1 MSPSRGPLLRL
12 LHRPPTRTL
21 STLSTLSTLRTLLPT
36 TTRLQIYLSTST
48 TPATNLSLE
57 HHLLT
62 ASHPSTTALL
72 LYTNTPSIILG
83 RNQNPWLEA
92 NLPLLGSSSNSHS
105 NTESA
110 PTLLRR
116 RSGGGTVFHD
126 LGNVNYSVTMPT
138 ATFDRD
144 RHARV
149 VVRALRRLGAAEAV
163 VNKRHDIVLLPAGA
177 GVAEEKLG
185 GEAPDGTRKRSYH
198 HGTMLLSAA
207 LGEVGVWLRGVAG
220 GWMAGRGV
228 GSVRSP
234 VANVGVGREAFVRGV
249 VEEMGREYLGERG
262 AEMVGRAME
271 DGEEGEGEEVGVC
284 YVSEEEALAV
294 PEIRKGA
301 EELKSVQWT
310 YGQTPQLTFSV
321 PPPDGAA
328 ELLEGA
334 PLPPEGVRFSITAN
348 KGVVEKVES
357 ELECMQGL
365 VGLRF
370 DGGVINDHIST
381 FGDAPEGLGEWI
393 EGVLGRTEW
402 GESAE

>member
-1 MSPSRGPLLRL
+1 MSPSRGPLLRHRH
-12 LHRPPTRTL
+12 LHLHLRTPHHSRP
-21 STLSTLSTLRTLLPT
+21 LSTLRTLLPT

-62 ASHPSTTALL
+62 ASHPSTTLLL

-92 NLPLLGSSSNSHS
+92 NLPLLGTS
-105 NTESA
+105 TTT

-138 ATFDRD
+138 AVFDRD
-144 RHARV
+144 RHALV
-149 VVRALRRLGAAEAV
+149 VVRALRRLGAAEAA

-177 GVAEEKLG
+177 GVEGEKLA
-185 GEAPDGTRKRSYH
+185 GEAPEGTRKVSGSAYKLTRARSYH

-220 GWMAGRGV
+220 AWVSGRGV
-228 GSVRSP
+228 GSVRSA

-249 VEEMGREYLGERG
+249 VEEMGRE
-262 AEMVGRAME
+262 AME
-271 DGEEGEGEEVGVC
+271 GELAGEVGVC

-294 PEIRKGA
+294 SEIRKGA
-301 EELKSVQWT
+301 EELKSAQWT

-321 PPPDGAA
+321 PAPEGAS
-328 ELLEGA
+328 EVPEGA
-334 PLPPEGVRFSITAN
+334 PQPPEGVRFSITAN

-357 ELECMQGL
+357 DLECMQGL

-370 DGGVINDHIST
+370 DGGVINDYIST
-381 FGDAPEGLGEWI
+381 FGDAPEGLGEWV

-402 GESAE
+402 GKGAE

>member
-1 MSPSRGPLLRL
+1 MSPSRGPLLRPL
-12 LHRPPTRTL
+12 LRPLRPLLRPLRTPHH
-21 STLSTLSTLRTLLPT
+21 SRPLSTLRTLLPT

-62 ASHPSTTALL
+62 ASHPSTTLLL

-92 NLPLLGSSSNSHS
+92 NLPLLG
-105 NTESA
+105 TSA
-110 PTLLRR
+110 STPTLLRR

-138 ATFDRD
+138 AAFDRD

-177 GVAEEKLG
+177 GVVGEEKLA
-185 GEAPDGTRKRSYH
+185 GEAPEGTRKVSGSAYKLTRARSYH

-220 GWMAGRGV
+220 GWVAGRGV
-228 GSVRSP
+228 GSVRSE
-234 VANVGVGREAFVRGV
+234 VANVGVGREAFVWGV
-249 VEEMGREYLGERG
+249 AEEMGREYLGERG
-262 AEMVGRAME
+262 AGLVRRAFE
-271 DGEEGEGEEVGVC
+271 QQEEEETGGAGGAGGEVGVC

-294 PEIRKGA
+294 PDIRKGA
-301 EELKSVQWT
+301 EELKVC
-310 YGQTPQLTFSV
+310 LC
-321 PPPDGAA
+321 
-328 ELLEGA
+328 LLFA
-334 PLPPEGVRFSITAN
+334 L
-348 KGVVEKVES
+348 
-357 ELECMQGL
+357 
-365 VGLRF
+365 
-370 DGGVINDHIST
+370 GG
-381 FGDAPEGLGEWI
+381 PWLC
-393 EGVLGRTEW
+393 
-402 GESAE
+402 